1 MTKRQLAQKR
11 NYFKYVLSGI
21 PKPIDFNA
29 LSEEEVRLWTLILNT
44 RSILLESFEA
54 QSSILG
60 LRIPEHKC
68 WCGKEAKY
76 TLDSVVRDESATW
89 VCKKHKEE

>member
-1 MTKRQLAQKR
+1 MTKLQLAQKR
-11 NYFKYVLSGI
+11 NYFKYVLTGI
-21 PKPIDFNA
+21 PKPIDLNV
-29 LSEEEVRLWTLILNT
+29 LSEYEQEQWATILN
-44 RSILLESFEA
+44 IKDNLLASFDQISKEK
-54 QSSILG
+54 G